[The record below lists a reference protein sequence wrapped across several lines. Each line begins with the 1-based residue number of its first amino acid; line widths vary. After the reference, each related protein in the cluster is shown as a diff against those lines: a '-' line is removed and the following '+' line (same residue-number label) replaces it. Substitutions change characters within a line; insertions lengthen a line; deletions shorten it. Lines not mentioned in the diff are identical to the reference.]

1 MLFFFK
7 SGLLSCLVPGLRS
20 KCSNAKALLGE
31 RAMSVEKQQNVAALV
46 SNVALSVFLC
56 CYLALQWKRFTLMGH
71 SMGKW
76 L

>member
-1 MLFFFK
+1 
-7 SGLLSCLVPGLRS
+7 
-20 KCSNAKALLGE
+20 
-31 RAMSVEKQQNVAALV
+31 MSVEKQQNAGALV

-56 CYLALQWKRFTLMGH
+56 CYLALKWRRFTLMGH